1 MKRLVAVVGNAV
13 LAEGD
18 AERIDASDIV
28 IRFNEPPEGPARIG
42 TRTDLL
48 FVMNSGNSMQARLD
62 GRGYTDSVVFR
73 TARKIILPY
82 HPAIIARYHPKPNI
96 LSRLKG
102 RRADWTAKAIAVF
115 GREGKEVTVLPP
127 QFYEDCCDELGI
139 GAESRRRL
147 FPSTGFIGV
156 RYALAKLPA
165 DCAAIRLYGFGWEGW
180 KRHAWDAERDWIT
193 RHLPPG

>member
-1 MKRLVAVVGNAV
+1 MKRLVSVVGNAV

-62 GRGYTDSVVFR
+62 GRGYTDSAVFR

-115 GREGKEVTVLPP
+115 GREG
-127 QFYEDCCDELGI
+127 
-139 GAESRRRL
+139 
-147 FPSTGFIGV
+147 V
-156 RYALAKLPA
+156 RYALAKFPA